1 MAQQPLN
8 TYKTVTG
15 IVSTTDTEIY
25 NTRSGYTSII
35 LSAQVANTGSGIGT
49 ITCSLK
55 RIRKSQSG
63 ITTEVNELIKD
74 AEIPRSDSLVI
85 VEGRI
90 PLERTATRIDSLI
103 MSGIST
109 TTPNHLKYTVGI
121 LETLNQ

>member
-74 AEIPRSDSLVI
+74 AEIPKSDSLVI

-90 PLERTATRIDSLI
+90 PLERTATRIDSLV

>member
-15 IVSTTDTEIY
+15 IVSTTDTEVY
-25 NTRSGYTSII
+25 VTRSGYTSII
-35 LSAQVANTGSGIGT
+35 LSAQVANTGAGIGT
-49 ITCSLK
+49 VTCSLK

-63 ITTEVNELIKD
+63 ITTEFNELIKD
-74 AEIPRSDSLVI
+74 AEIPKSDALII

-90 PLERTATRIDSLI
+90 PLERTATRTDSLV
-103 MSGIST
+103 MSGIT
-109 TTPNHLKYTVGI
+109 TSDPNHLKYTVGI

>member
-8 TYKTVTG
+8 TYRTVTG

-25 NTRSGYTSII
+25 STRSGYTSIV

-63 ITTEVNELIKD
+63 ITTEFNELIKD
-74 AEIPRSDSLVI
+74 AEIPKSDALVI

-90 PLERTATRIDSLI
+90 PLERTATRIDSLV
-103 MSGIST
+103 MSGISS